1 MFFNSLCVFT
11 VDGTTSASLSTLQ
24 SCVSNSIQAGR
35 SQGPEISTKLSKYFR
50 ADLITHVT
58 NWAADQLEKQVSE
71 LALSKYG
78 FIFSLVCLLK
88 LLIKIST
95 KSVIILGYSI
105 SLTYVLIFGRQIGIS
120 CHIWLAIAALEYVHQ
135 IS

>member
-88 LLIKIST
+88 LLIKINT
-95 KSVIILGYSI
+95 KSVIVVYSI
-105 SLTYVLIFGRQIGIS
+105 SLTYVLIFARQIWIS
-120 CHIWLAIAALEYVHQ
+120 CHIWFAIAALEYAHL
-135 IS
+135 IC

>member
-1 MFFNSLCVFT
+1 MLFNSLCVFT

-71 LALSKYG
+71 LALSKYVY
-78 FIFSLVCLLK
+78 IFSLK

-95 KSVIILGYSI
+95 KSVIVGYSI
-105 SLTYVLIFGRQIGIS
+105 SLTYVLIFGRQIWIS
-120 CHIWLAIAALEYVHQ
+120 CHIWLAIAALEYIHL
-135 IS
+135 IC

>member
-95 KSVIILGYSI
+95 KSVIVGYSI
-105 SLTYVLIFGRQIGIS
+105 SLTYVPIFGRLIWIS
-120 CHIWLAIAALEYVHQ
+120 CHIWLAIAALEYAHL
-135 IS
+135 IC

>member
-1 MFFNSLCVFT
+1 MFYNSLCVFT

-71 LALSKYG
+71 LALSKYVY
-78 FIFSLVCLLK
+78 IFSLK

-105 SLTYVLIFGRQIGIS
+105 SLTYVLIFGRQIGVS
-120 CHIWLAIAALEYVHQ
+120 CHICLAIAALEYVHL
-135 IS
+135 IC

>member
-1 MFFNSLCVFT
+1 MFFNSLCVFS

-71 LALSKYG
+71 LALSKYVY
-78 FIFSLVCLLK
+78 IFSLVCLLK

-95 KSVIILGYSI
+95 KSVIVVYSI
-105 SLTYVLIFGRQIGIS
+105 SLTYVLIFARQIWIS
-120 CHIWLAIAALEYVHQ
+120 CHICLAIAALEYVHL
-135 IS
+135 IC

>member
-1 MFFNSLCVFT
+1 MFFNSLCVFS

-71 LALSKYG
+71 LALSKYV

-95 KSVIILGYSI
+95 KSVIVGYSI
-105 SLTYVLIFGRQIGIS
+105 SLTYVPIFGSQVWIS
-120 CHIWLAIAALEYVHQ
+120 CHIWLAIAALDYVHL
-135 IS
+135 IC